1 MKSGRR
7 TNQSKHSGAQCAQA
21 SAFKDVRTL
30 LSGFGCN
37 SPQHCGVWMLQ
48 QEDKDIALILGAM
61 IFPSSGWLQR
71 LEAHHS
77 IVGKSTLNKSKD
89 KMWKNKWLKEELLH
103 TLAWYNAN
111 ETSLFC

>member
-1 MKSGRR
+1 
-7 TNQSKHSGAQCAQA
+7 
-21 SAFKDVRTL
+21 
-30 LSGFGCN
+30 
-37 SPQHCGVWMLQ
+37 MLQ

-77 IVGKSTLNKSKD
+77 KSKD